1 MKALFKKIPAI
12 LLSVMLILT
21 LVVSAA
27 LAAIISKR
35 SAGKTGF
42 NPVSIG
48 NVTAELTTYE
58 PMGTTGKS
66 AVKLQF
72 PPESEVNSGDNN
84 GDGVINSKGADF
96 SARRIFGLNIFA
108 GKVNQNAADINGDG
122 KVNGIDSAILLR
134 YTSGWDGYDGM
145 VNLGVADING
155 DGKVNGKVNGKDSA
169 ILLRYTSGWDGYDK
183 YFQHS
188 DVNRMNYIYVSNEY
202 SSATEG
208 FGKTRF
214 NSIIDANDSITDN
227 SKDKPYTIV
236 VKSGF
241 YNEFEERYGGTADT
255 TSLQGIVT
263 KDYVFYESETP
274 DDPSGCVLSWDGSAG
289 YNGGFCDDYAVKK
302 CIFHIVNGL
311 KGMHTHIKGFTIKS
325 KNTRYGIH
333 MESGGYG
340 RNEEWIVENCII
352 EYGGRPATGSVTS
365 VIGIGMSPHEKGT
378 LRNVKAFYSEECP
391 SGKRALICHD
401 NYETSQ
407 YSIAPAV
414 KAGAHLTIENCDF
427 CGNSARFATIYK
439 QAKGE
444 ISETPFVA
452 EIINSV
458 DISTIETNSWEVK

>member
-1 MKALFKKIPAI
+1 MKALFKKTPAI

-27 LAAIISKR
+27 LAEIISNR

-42 NPVSIG
+42 NLVSIG

-96 SARRIFGLNIFA
+96 SARSIFGLNVFA

-122 KVNGIDSAILLR
+122 KVNGI
-134 YTSGWDGYDGM
+134 
-145 VNLGVADING
+145 
-155 DGKVNGKVNGKDSA
+155 DSA

-255 TSLQGIVT
+255 SSLQGIVT

-274 DDPSGCVLSWDGSAG
+274 DDPSGCVFSWDGSAG

-340 RNEEWIVENCII
+340 RNEEWLVENCVI

-458 DISTIETNSWEVK
+458 DISAIETNSWEVK